1 MSVRISDSSLMPCSD
16 AFKALIVLH
25 TDDGDLNDV
34 ITMRDRT
41 SVYGSEIGWYT
52 EQDFKRLLNGES
64 DGVTCYCTAEQ
75 AWEAQKAKG

>member
-1 MSVRISDSSLMPCSD
+1 MPCSD
-16 AFKALIVLH
+16 AFKPLIVLH

-52 EQDFKRLLNGES
+52 EEDFKKLLNGES
-64 DGVTCYCTAEQ
+64 SDVNCYCTAEQ
-75 AWEAQKAKG
+75 AWEAQKAKV